1 MKEVPVI
8 EKKKD
13 DTLPYAIFFDSV
25 QEICSDFGAEEVIKA
40 LRVAQQKFQFTEQ
53 QFRRFLY
60 SMNNKIPQIEKT
72 IETIEYLVKS
82 E

>member
-25 QEICSDFGAEEVIKA
+25 QDICSEYGAEEIVKA

-60 SMNNKIPQIEKT
+60 SMNTKIPQIEKT
-72 IETIEYLVKS
+72 IETIKYLDNS